1 MTATLAAGDRVVVE
15 GQRRPRP
22 EDERQLAEL
31 MLAAYEGTVDKEEE
45 TIEQAVDEIRKT
57 FVGDYGPYLPDSSRV
72 VDRDGRIVSAT
83 LVTAWQERPFVAF
96 SMTAPAFK
104 RQGIAR
110 ASMVNT
116 MQDVLASG
124 EGLMSLVVTVENRPA
139 FDLYR
144 SLGFVGDQ

>member
-1 MTATLAAGDRVVVE
+1 MTATLAAGDRVAIE
-15 GQRRPRP
+15 AERRPRP

-31 MLAAYEGTVDKEEE
+31 MLAAYEGTVDEEEE

-57 FVGDYGPYLPDSSRV
+57 FAGEHGPYLPDCSRV
-72 VDRDGRIVSAT
+72 VERDGRIVSAT

-96 SMTAPAFK
+96 AMTALAFK
-104 RQGIAR
+104 RRGIAR

-116 MQDVLASG
+116 MQDVSASG
-124 EGLMSLVVTVENRPA
+124 KGLLSLVVTVENRPA

-144 SLGFVGDQ
+144 SLGFVGGR